1 MIYPSRLELILTLI
15 CKYNILM
22 CCLLEIS
29 VDINIKIGLLWKN
42 MMCIE

>member
-1 MIYPSRLELILTLI
+1 MIYPSRLELI

-42 MMCIE
+42 MMYNE